1 MMTKQ
6 EKERSQRFNEVIIEF
21 KKKTRDLERKVYLYQ
36 YAMYLAIATGIV
48 IGFTAHEIGVQLWSL

>member
-36 YAMYLAIATGIV
+36 YAMYLAIITGIV